1 MISYNLDNRVMV
13 LSGGSGGIGQAIAK
27 LAELSGATVCIWD
40 IQAPAKECIGTY
52 IQCDIT
58 SEASVTEAYRQ
69 TEKLFGKVDI
79 LVNCAGIIGPTA
91 VVGDYPEQAWRRVI
105 DINLIGTFLCCQ
117 AVIPAMR
124 ERGYGRIVNLSSIAG
139 KEGNA
144 NQSAYSA
151 SKAAVIGLTKSMGKE
166 PLSAPAASWGAT
178 CAQTSCGIRPTLVCP
193 AGTASKPLHNQATG
207 AVTSASASACSVLRN
222 ADMGV
227 AMMMRSMPCTACAKG
242 ALLTCNR
249 CGNAIPG
256 KYCALLRTACMA
268 CTCWASRAHSSTW

>member
-52 IQCDIT
+52 VQCDIT

-166 PLSAPAASWGAT
+166 LATAGVMVNCVTPAVIATDLIYQMTDEQRNTVLSKIPMGRPGEAIEVAKLILWLSSEECSFSTGAT
-178 CAQTSCGIRPTLVCP
+178 FDLSGGR
-193 AGTASKPLHNQATG
+193 AT
-207 AVTSASASACSVLRN
+207 
-222 ADMGV
+222 
-227 AMMMRSMPCTACAKG
+227 
-242 ALLTCNR
+242 
-249 CGNAIPG
+249 
-256 KYCALLRTACMA
+256 Y
-268 CTCWASRAHSSTW
+268 